1 MDKPKWMKAE
11 GTPLHGDESPTAEAF
26 VSDDIEP
33 LDDEVLAS
41 IATLDRNAD
50 PELSSMIRAALALA
64 EQEERQE
71 EARRPRPPDLY
82 STPRSPHPTRRG
94 RS

>member
-1 MDKPKWMKAE
+1 MKAE
-11 GTPLHGDESPTAEAF
+11 GTPLHEDESSSVEAL

-50 PELSSMIRAALALA
+50 PELSAMIRDALALA
-64 EQEERQE
+64 EEEERQE
-71 EARRPRPPDLY
+71 EARRRRPPGL
-82 STPRSPHPTRRG
+82 SPVQPSRTSRG
-94 RS
+94 SS